1 MTASKPTKTQNTKI
15 DVSVPYGPPLPF
27 MAFFAGFETDV
38 ALLFRVEQN
47 TDAPAFAVQPPDR
60 CGQRQLY
67 DLRVV
72 LAGA

>member
-1 MTASKPTKTQNTKI
+1 ML
-15 DVSVPYGPPLPF
+15 VSRTDLLCHSWHV
-27 MAFFAGFETDV
+27 FAGFETDV